1 MAVHVLLDSFNNN
14 VYKMVVLPTPL
25 GPTIMQLIFCCLAN
39 ILPMATTKREGK
51 GGEGGREAGAGGE
64 AKVRQW
70 WGKAFGG
77 CFMLAGNRRRAFWK
91 NKKCRKIWGRTS
103 VVVNV
108 DGRCGVRE
116 MGRSGARVGHDD
128 SSNGQV

>member
-1 MAVHVLLDSFNNN
+1 
-14 VYKMVVLPTPL
+14 
-25 GPTIMQLIFCCLAN
+25 
-39 ILPMATTKREGK
+39 MATTKGEE
-51 GGEGGREAGAGGE
+51 GGEGGREAGAGRE

-77 CFMLAGNRRRAFWK
+77 CVMVAGNRRAFWK
-91 NKKCRKIWGRTS
+91 NKKCRKIRGRTS

-116 MGRSGARVGHDD
+116 MGRSGARVGH
-128 SSNGQV
+128 SKRLQQRARVVVVARGGVL

>member
-1 MAVHVLLDSFNNN
+1 
-14 VYKMVVLPTPL
+14 
-25 GPTIMQLIFCCLAN
+25 
-39 ILPMATTKREGK
+39 
-51 GGEGGREAGAGGE
+51 
-64 AKVRQW
+64 
-70 WGKAFGG
+70 
-77 CFMLAGNRRRAFWK
+77 
-91 NKKCRKIWGRTS
+91 